1 MKRTALTI
9 ATFILSFCA
18 SGVSAE
24 HQYITFDENENMVVS
39 GPFEAVIPK
48 PANARIG
55 GPENSSPSFMNEEL
69 KVSKAGYFGDD
80 QMVIVNVETTNAAAG
95 TLTNENLPVYKIA
108 GEEFRARTACIDIS
122 QAELDMDDDPFFEFI
137 EDQNVQL
144 VPAVQ
149 AVQLSVVTD
158 DGTGEGTILYLRNV
172 PGGCDSVSAEFMAEF
187 EGAFGRF
194 IESIRGTD

>member
-1 MKRTALTI
+1 MKSRISIAL
-9 ATFILSFCA
+9 ILLSVCT
-18 SGVSAE
+18 SGAFAE
-24 HQYITFDENENMVVS
+24 NGYIKFDHDENMVIS

-69 KVSKAGYFGDD
+69 KVSKAGYFGDVE
-80 QMVIVNVETTNAAAG
+80 MVIVNVETTNAAAG
-95 TLTNENLPVYKIA
+95 TLTNENLPVYQIA
-108 GEEFRARTACIDIS
+108 GEEFRARKACIDIS

-137 EDQNVQL
+137 EGQNVQL

-172 PGGCDSVSAEFMAEF
+172 PDGCDSVSAEFMTEF
-187 EGAFGRF
+187 DGAFGTF
-194 IESIRGTD
+194 IETIRGTD

>member
-1 MKRTALTI
+1 
-9 ATFILSFCA
+9 
-18 SGVSAE
+18 
-24 HQYITFDENENMVVS
+24 
-39 GPFEAVIPK
+39 
-48 PANARIG
+48 
-55 GPENSSPSFMNEEL
+55 MNEEL

-108 GEEFRARTACIDIS
+108 GEEFRARTACVDIS

-137 EDQNVQL
+137 EDQNVQI

-149 AVQLSVVTD
+149 AIQLSVITD
-158 DGTGEGTILYLRNV
+158 DGTGEGTIMYLRNV
-172 PGGCDSVSAEFMAEF
+172 PGGCNSVSAEFMTEF
-187 EGAFGRF
+187 ESAFGRF

>member
-9 ATFILSFCA
+9 ATFLLSISVSVA
-18 SGVSAE
+18 SAE

-39 GPFEAVIPK
+39 GPFEAVIPR

-69 KVSKAGYFGDD
+69 KVSKAGYFADD
-80 QMVIVNVETTNAAAG
+80 QMVIVQVETTNAAAG
-95 TLTNENLPVYKIA
+95 TLTNENLPVYEIA

-137 EDQNVQL
+137 EGQNVQL

-158 DGTGEGTILYLRNV
+158 DGTGEGTILYLRNA
-172 PGGCDSVSAEFMAEF
+172 PGGCDSVSAEFMTEF
-187 EGAFGRF
+187 DGAFGRF